1 MINNILLLVLHG
13 VKATILDALKKH
25 PGHRLDGA
33 TLYCTL
39 IPDHN
44 DSQMIREV
52 GISTVVYRDDKFPN
66 YAFTKAAKKIL
77 QGLEVRYMYVHV
89 VSTCTHTHLRV
100 YNDVV

>member
-1 MINNILLLVLHG
+1 MHG

-25 PGHRLDGA
+25 PGDRLVNT

-52 GISTVVYRDDKFPN
+52 GISKVVYRDDKFPD

-77 QGLEVRYMYVHV
+77 QGLEVRYTVARYIIIP
-89 VSTCTHTHLRV
+89 V
-100 YNDVV
+100 YTQAMT